1 MKIDLTGR
9 KAVVTGS
16 TSGIGLAIAKG
27 LAGAGANVIV
37 NGRRQDVT
45 DNVVAQLSVA
55 YPDVVIEGIVADLA
69 RGEEVDRFTQAV
81 PQADILI
88 NNLGIWGEADFF
100 ELPDEEWLRFF
111 ETNVMSGIRLARHY
125 MPQMLDRDWGRLVFI
140 SSESGVTTR
149 GERLHYSVTK
159 TANLAV
165 ARGLAERARG
175 TAVTSNS
182 IVVGTTLT
190 EQIAEMIEQLAKA
203 ENISFEEAQLM
214 IIRQHRPTHL
224 LPLLATTEEVANM
237 VVYIAS
243 PQASA
248 TTGAAL
254 RVDGGGITTIL

>member
-1 MKIDLTGR
+1 MRIDLAGR
-9 KAVVTGS
+9 KAIVTGS

-27 LAGAGANVIV
+27 LARAGADVVI

-45 DNVVAQLSVA
+45 DGV
-55 YPDVVIEGIVADLA
+55 VADLSA
-69 RGEEVDRFTQAV
+69 QFPDVAVQGIAADLALKEEVDRFTKLA
-81 PQADILI
+81 PEADILI
-88 NNLGIWGEADFF
+88 NNLGIWAEADFF
-100 ELPDEEWLRFF
+100 DLPDEEWLRFF

-125 MPQMLDRDWGRLVFI
+125 MPGMLQRNSGRLVFI

-149 GERLHYSVTK
+149 FERLHYSVSK
-159 TANLAV
+159 TAILAV

-182 IVVGTTLT
+182 IIVGTTLT
-190 EQIAEMIEQLAKA
+190 EQIASMIEQLAQA
-203 ENISFEEAQLM
+203 ENISFEDAQ
-214 IIRQHRPTHL
+214 RQVIANHRPTHL
-224 LPLLATTEEVANM
+224 LALLATTEEVANM

>member
-1 MKIDLTGR
+1 MKIDLSGQ
-9 KAVVTGS
+9 KAIVTGS
-16 TSGIGLAIAKG
+16 TTGIGLAIAKG
-27 LAGAGANVIV
+27 LAGAGADVIV

-45 DNVVAQLSVA
+45 DGVVAELSA
-55 YPDVVIEGIVADLA
+55 LCPDVTIEGVVADLS
-69 RGEEVDRFTQAV
+69 RKEGVDRFTRRV
-81 PQADILI
+81 PQADILV
-88 NNLGIWGEADFF
+88 NNLGIWAEADFF

-125 MPQMLDRDWGRLVFI
+125 MPGMLARNSGRLVFI

-149 GERLHYSVTK
+149 SERLHYSVTK
-159 TANLAV
+159 TAILAV
-165 ARGLAERARG
+165 ARGLAEQARG

-190 EQIAEMIEQLAKA
+190 EQIAEMIGQLAKA
-203 ENISFEEAQLM
+203 ENISFDDAQQM
-214 IIRQHRPTHL
+214 VIRQHRPTHL
-224 LPLLATTEEVANM
+224 LPLLASTEEVANM

-254 RVDGGGITTIL
+254 RVDGGGITNIL

>member
-1 MKIDLTGR
+1 VKIDLSGQ
-9 KAVVTGS
+9 KAIVTGS

-27 LAGAGANVIV
+27 LAGAGADVIV

-45 DNVVAQLSVA
+45 DGVVAELSA
-55 YPDVVIEGIVADLA
+55 LCHDVTIEGVVADLA
-69 RGEEVDRFTQAV
+69 RKEDVDRFTQRV
-81 PQADILI
+81 PQADILV
-88 NNLGIWGEADFF
+88 NNLGIWAEADFF

-125 MPQMLDRDWGRLVFI
+125 MPGMLARNSGRLVFI

-149 GERLHYSVTK
+149 SERLHYSVTK
-159 TANLAV
+159 TAVLAV

-203 ENISFEEAQLM
+203 ENISFDDAQQM
-214 IIRQHRPTHL
+214 VIKQHCPTHL
-224 LPLLATTEEVANM
+224 LPLLASTEEVANM